1 MVRLLQNLRKALW
14 SAFGNGALSVAK
26 AAAYSAIL
34 SIFPALLVV
43 TTVFATMP
51 AGGDLRSDVKSAIQQ
66 VLPPDTMQLVQSY
79 FIVNHARS
87 VRIVSGSVFVSVFA
101 AMGVLL
107 SLMEGFRR
115 AYKLNDSVRSFW
127 QDRTVALAL
136 VPGTVLPLAAATIF
150 LAFGHAIEQWMIENS
165 GYNIRLYV
173 LLAWRLVR
181 WCIALIASVL
191 SLVLVYHYGIPRPR
205 HKGRDRFHAVW
216 RTWRET
222 LPGAALATAS
232 WFVATMIYGWYLTRF
247 ADYSVVYG
255 SLGAGIAT
263 LVWLYMVSLS
273 ILIGAEFNAQ
283 LYPRPS
289 GEKPARRGT
298 TAASV

>member
-51 AGGDLRSDVKSAIQQ
+51 AGGDMRSDVKAAIQQ

-107 SLMEGFRR
+107 SLMDGFRR

-127 QDRTVALAL
+127 QERTVALAL

-181 WCIALIASVL
+181 WSIALTASVL
-191 SLVLVYHYGIPRPR
+191 SLVLVYHYGVPRRR

-255 SLGAGIAT
+255 SIGAGIAT

-289 GEKPARRGT
+289 GEKPAHPGT